1 MRKTILSLA
10 LLTMTAGTVLVGC
23 KDASKEEKEAREN
36 VQDAKENL
44 DDAKVELSAARRAA
58 TEEEWKAFKDSTNQ
72 VIADNEKRIAEMKS
86 NLKKTGK
93 TIDSEYQK
101 KIAAL
106 EVKNNEIKTKLEMYK
121 NDADSDWQSFKKEYH
136 RDMDDLGNSIKN
148 FTVKNN

>member
-72 VIADNEKRIAEMKS
+72 AISDNEKRIAEMKA

-93 TIDSEYQK
+93 TIDLEYQK

-121 NDADSDWQSFKKEYH
+121 NDANSDWQSFKKEYN
-136 RDMDDLGNSIKN
+136 RDMDDLGESLKN
-148 FTVKNN
+148 FTVKN